1 MDAVKSTT
9 PSVKELFERQ
19 ELLNDSIGF
28 KLTKL
33 KEEIGYKD
41 AEASFVQKKTQVAD
55 YKARLEDEAKQAY
68 GDFTAAMAG
77 HESLDG
83 IDRIRKDPAKK
94 NNWVLTKNLT
104 PAKLMASL
112 PADSV
117 LQDAIKTKK
126 EFNDSLVK
134 QMLADG
140 ELIAGNGHVTD
151 GDGQI
156 LDEFISA
163 ELKPDEFKEAKTHD
177 RK

>member
-1 MDAVKSTT
+1 MDAVKST

-19 ELLNDSIGF
+19 ELLKDSIGY
-28 KLTKL
+28 KVTKF
-33 KEEIGYKD
+33 KEEIGYKN
-41 AEASFVQKKTQVAD
+41 AEAAFVQKKTLVTD
-55 YKARLEDEAKQAY
+55 YEARLKDEAKQAY

-77 HESLDG
+77 YESLDG
-83 IDRIRKDPAKK
+83 IDRVRKDPAKK

-112 PADSV
+112 PDDSI
-117 LQDAIKTKK
+117 LQDAIKTKR
-126 EFNDSLVK
+126 EFNESLVK

-151 GDGQI
+151 SDGQI

-163 ELKPDEFKEAKTHD
+163 ELKPDDFKEAK
-177 RK
+177 